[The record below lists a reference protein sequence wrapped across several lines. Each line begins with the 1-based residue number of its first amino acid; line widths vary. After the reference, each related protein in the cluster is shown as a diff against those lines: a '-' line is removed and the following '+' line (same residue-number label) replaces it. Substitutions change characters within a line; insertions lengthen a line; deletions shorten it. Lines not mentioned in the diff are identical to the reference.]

1 MQRTSPVFDRLAINS
16 SQESAVEAG
25 KLLDVSKG
33 DEETYEAL
41 CDFNNQRA
49 SDSSRVQAVDEGFQH
64 IRDARKGQ
72 NADFPD
78 VEEIMKQLPSN
89 IFATKNEIQGRLKI

>member
-1 MQRTSPVFDRLAINS
+1 MGTGYQPSAKQSNPKFDGIAINS
-16 SQESAVEAG
+16 SQGSSVEAG
-25 KLLDVSKG
+25 ALLNVSKG

-78 VEEIMKQLPSN
+78 VEEIMKQLSSN
-89 IFATKNEIQGRLKI
+89 VFATKK